1 MQAIEASLGDEKRK
15 LDQLRAEQQEADL
28 DAKIERLLEQHRAI
42 DENEAAMQS
51 DLDRAKAKRT
61 SIMSELDILA
71 TRDESLQKD
80 KNSAML
86 KMKELKGAIDE
97 LIETAAINKTITLEG
112 DEAAADLSQMEHS
125 SAIQVLTDLLETKGD
140 IERIQSKNVDFFKS
154 LHSEYAKK
162 VRELEAVED
171 KFNQCVAVI
180 PETEENTM
188 KLTHEINQLR
198 D

>member
-28 DAKIERLLEQHRAI
+28 DAKIERLLEQHRAM

-51 DLDRAKAKRT
+51 DLDRAKAKRA

-71 TRDESLQKD
+71 TRDETLQKD

-86 KMKELKGAIDE
+86 KIKELKAAIDE

-112 DEAAADLSQMEHS
+112 DEAAADLSQMEH
-125 SAIQVLTDLLETKGD
+125 
-140 IERIQSKNVDFFKS
+140 
-154 LHSEYAKK
+154 
-162 VRELEAVED
+162 
-171 KFNQCVAVI
+171 
-180 PETEENTM
+180 
-188 KLTHEINQLR
+188 
-198 D
+198 